1 MRSVVAVCREAG
13 VSDKQTL
20 ATVLLTLTLTTLVVG
35 VAIVVVGEAPAAL
48 ASALST
54 TAAAGIYTDPQPAD
68 RGEPKPCSLSG
79 CAAFHIAGRLRL
91 ASTVQYMPLS
101 VIGGYL
107 GYVGFFIC
115 ISGAGV
121 STGNLPM
128 PRP

>member
-1 MRSVVAVCREAG
+1 MCQEAG
-13 VSDKQTL
+13 ASDKQTL

-48 ASALST
+48 ASALFT
-54 TAAAGIYTDPQPAD
+54 TAAAGIYPDPEPAD
-68 RGEPKPCSLSG
+68 GGEPNSCSLSG

-121 STGNLPM
+121 STGD
-128 PRP
+128 RPVPWP